1 MKVDLFFAVRVV
13 TGLTLLF
20 LSIGAL
26 ENHGNIRWLA
36 LVEIAAALVF
46 CLPNIWRAGGV
57 ILLAILLIAFTHHA
71 VTGQFVSS
79 LLFAALIIVL
89 SLTYERS

>member
-1 MKVDLFFAVRVV
+1 MKFDLFFAVRVV

-26 ENHGNIRWLA
+26 ESHGIIRWLA
-36 LVEIAAALVF
+36 LAEIAAALVF
-46 CLPNIWRAGGV
+46 CLPHIWQAGGV
-57 ILLAILLIAFTHHA
+57 ILLVILLIAFTHHA
-71 VTGQFVSS
+71 VTGQFASS